1 MTMNLVRITALGR
14 ETWAWHLLTVFQD
27 KTKASYPTG
36 KYPILKRRQ
45 IRHNYLHQMV
55 VIKVRLAKQLLRTKT
70 AVFSQMMI
78 TMLRRRT
85 LVQEQV
91 VVQHLLMAL
100 ISKGNR
106 YKYPSVGQLLAK
118 LVLLAEI
125 QVKKRFSLMAVLS
138 M

>member
-1 MTMNLVRITALGR
+1 
-14 ETWAWHLLTVFQD
+14 
-27 KTKASYPTG
+27 
-36 KYPILKRRQ
+36 
-45 IRHNYLHQMV
+45 MV

-85 LVQEQV
+85 LAQEPV
-91 VVQHLLMAL
+91 VVQHLLMVL

>member
-14 ETWAWHLLTVFQD
+14 ETWAWHLLMVFQD

-78 TMLRRRT
+78 TMLKRRT

-91 VVQHLLMAL
+91 VVQHLLMVL